1 MTPSTAMTCVL
12 VLEDEPFI
20 AMDLGFAFED
30 VSVRALIAANC
41 AEAQRYL
48 DDERIDAALL
58 DVNLG
63 AGATC
68 EPIAAALEQ
77 RGLPFILHTGD
88 LDRVGEFLRRIDA
101 PVISKPACA
110 NDVAARLLDLIDRPA
125 A

>member
-1 MTPSTAMTCVL
+1 MTCVL

-30 VSVRALIAANC
+30 VSVRALIAATC
-41 AEAQRYL
+41 AEARQYL
-48 DDERIDAALL
+48 ADEQIDAALL

-68 EPIAAALEQ
+68 EPIAAELEE

-110 NDVAARLLDLIDRPA
+110 NDVAAQLLNLIDKPA